1 MEVKRNVS
9 HSTRNESRRV
19 LPDLAADAGFLGCY
33 RLDLCCGGIRPL
45 AFVAQKHGLSLQEI
59 LGELN
64 AEIAGAP
71 SATK

>member
-1 MEVKRNVS
+1 
-9 HSTRNESRRV
+9 
-19 LPDLAADAGFLGCY
+19 LAADAGFLGCY